1 MWVAVT
7 FPHVQPFENNFGV
20 KSNVL
25 PVVLAHVASHYART
39 PGTPRSLLCFFCSF
53 SASYFGYGLLRERHG
68 SPVRGD
74 VVVARFPHC
83 RNDTWQRDLKGDVAL
98 RTASVGWHRPLI
110 RIVLLR
116 LRLVL
121 VPGINKEQSGL
132 TQRTPEKSPSEPQR
146 TTENLSVKESRIWKL
161 TN

>member
-7 FPHVQPFENNFGV
+7 LPHVQPFENNFGV

-25 PVVLAHVASHYART
+25 PGVLAHVASHYART
-39 PGTPRSLLCFFCSF
+39 PGSARSLHCLFRCFSL
-53 SASYFGYGLLRERHG
+53 SYFGQDLLRERHG

-74 VVVARFPHC
+74 VVVAGFRHC

-110 RIVLLR
+110 RVVLLR

-121 VPGINKEQSGL
+121 VPGISTEQSRL
-132 TQRTPEKSPSEPQR
+132 TQRTSEKSPREPQR
-146 TTENLSVKESRIWKL
+146 TTENVSAKESGVEKL
-161 TN
+161 SN

>member
-1 MWVAVT
+1 MWVALT
-7 FPHVQPFENNFGV
+7 FPHVQAFENNFGV

-25 PVVLAHVASHYART
+25 PVVLAHVPSHYART
-39 PGTPRSLLCFFCSF
+39 PETARSLLCFFCSF

-74 VVVARFPHC
+74 VVVARFRHC
-83 RNDTWQRDLKGDVAL
+83 RDDTWQRDRKGYVAL

-110 RIVLLR
+110 RVVLLR

-121 VPGINKEQSGL
+121 VHCISREQSRL
-132 TQRTPEKSPSEPQR
+132 TQRTSEKSPREPQR
-146 TTENLSVKESRIWKL
+146 TTENLSVKESGVEKL
-161 TN
+161 HN